1 MKFLKILKKN
11 KGFTL
16 IEILC
21 VITILGL
28 LAFLAVPQFGIVRD
42 SAKQASTV
50 ASARTT
56 VSTIMG
62 ATLMYEK
69 EDWYAPR
76 AGSTPTAYSEAS
88 LNNYLETVF
97 EDGSPG
103 FNRLNYKNQYSDSA
117 FILNWT
123 TPITGTGKDPAVF
136 LTNTSTYSYANS
148 NVTSMELLKGSIIV
162 YFATDGAGET
172 LTTRHIEVYYTDENG
187 IKSDRPFII
196 VM

>member
-16 IEILC
+16 IETLC
-21 VITILGL
+21 YIMILGL
-28 LAFLAVPQFGIVRD
+28 LASLAIPQFSIVREG
-42 SAKQASTV
+42 AKQATTI

-56 VSTIMG
+56 VSTILG
-62 ATLMYEK
+62 ATLLYEK
-69 EDWYAPR
+69 EDWYEPR
-76 AGSTPTAYSEAS
+76 AGSTPAAYSQET

-97 EDGSPG
+97 EGGTPG
-103 FNRLNYKNQYSDSA
+103 FNNQNYRNQYSDSE

-136 LTNTSTYSYANS
+136 LTNTSTYSYDNS
-148 NVTSMELLKGSIIV
+148 NANSMELLKGTIIV

-172 LTTRHIEVYYTDENG
+172 MTTRHIEVYYTDENG